1 MALFNKKNAKV
12 VVVGL
17 DGVPHSLVEKLV
29 ADGVTPE
36 MAAMAQEAPFA
47 RMTVT
52 LPEISA
58 VSWPSFAT
66 GLNPGGHGVFGFTDL
81 KAGTYDLRFTNS
93 ADVKAPTIWDRLGR
107 VRKRAV
113 VVNQPST
120 YPANQIN
127 GILVAGFVAVDFDR
141 AIMPPAVR
149 PKLRE
154 LGYEIDVD
162 TVKCREDHELLQTQ
176 LVSTL
181 AGRRRAAAWL
191 WDNENWDYF
200 EVVVT
205 GTDRL
210 QHYLWDA
217 LEDDGHPRHAFC
229 LDYYR
234 DVDRFVGE
242 MYARAREIGAA
253 FYLLSDHGFCGV
265 QQEFYLNKW
274 LEQEGFLTLDGDTKD
289 SFAAIAAG
297 SRAFA
302 LDPNRI
308 YVNVAG
314 KYPRGAVR
322 PGDAA
327 AVKAEIKGRLLALA
341 YDGRPVFREVFGR
354 DEIYDGPHAANGP
367 DLVAVAH
374 AGFDVKAHLGKS
386 EVFAKTNLTG
396 MHTYDDAVFWS
407 AEPPA
412 ANVRITDL
420 AGIILAHY

>member
-1 MALFNKKNAKV
+1 MSLFAKNRTKV

-29 ADGVTPE
+29 ADGVTPA
-36 MAAMAQEAPFA
+36 MALLAQEAPFS

-66 GLNPGGHGVFGFTDL
+66 GLNPGGHGVFGFTEL
-81 KAGTYDLRFTNS
+81 KAGTYDLRFTSS

-107 VRKRAV
+107 VRKRAIV
-113 VVNQPST
+113 INQPST

-127 GILVAGFVAVDFDR
+127 GVLVAGFVAVDFDR

-154 LGYEIDVD
+154 LGYEIDID
-162 TVKCREDHELLQTQ
+162 TVKCREDHELLEKQ

-181 AGRRRAAAWL
+181 AGRRRAASWL
-191 WDNENWDYF
+191 WDNEDWDYF

-217 LEDDGHPRHAFC
+217 LEDEGHPRHVFC

-242 MYARAREIGAA
+242 MHGRAREAGAA

-274 LEQEGFLTLDGDTKD
+274 LEQEGFLALDGDRKD

-297 SRAFA
+297 TRAFA

-322 PGDAA
+322 PGDVA
-327 AVKAEIKGRLLALA
+327 AVKADIKSRLLALA
-341 YDGRPVFREVFGR
+341 RDGRPVFREVFDR
-354 DEIYDGPHAANGP
+354 DDIYDGPYASGGP
-367 DLVAVAH
+367 DLVAVAQ

-396 MHTYDDAVFWS
+396 MHTYDDAVFWA
-407 AEPPA
+407 AEPPENA
-412 ANVRITDL
+412 RITDI
-420 AGIILAHY
+420 AGVIMAHF